1 MFDLKKGKILLS
13 VLILLVLTRALSG
26 ADGKKPF
33 VWDCLSAP
41 TALTV
46 SVTVAPEH
54 YLYQSET
61 EVIVTTVSGTELS
74 VQKVPETVMHY
85 DDISEEDVPIYAA
98 GIHRWVFAPIT
109 EDVTVT
115 VSYQGCSEGSE
126 GNPGI
131 CFIPDSEEFA
141 VSASGTVAE
150 TGGETAT
157 SGALPENTARLLDA
171 FEPIRTANGFLDKEK
186 FLDFLSGNAEDTL
199 GLTGGTWM
207 LILVVLLGGLG
218 LNLTPCV
225 LPMIPIN
232 LAIIGAGSGKKRF
245 SGLWRGS
252 AYGAGMAIAYGIL
265 GVVVVLT
272 KARFGELNSSP
283 WFNFAIAVI
292 FVILA
297 LAMFDKIL
305 IDFSRFSGKVDV
317 KKLPVGAMIAAFL
330 MGAIAALL
338 AGACVAPVVIGV
350 LLLSGTIYEGGNVLG
365 LVLPFLLGIGMALPW
380 PLAGAG
386 FSILPK
392 PGMWMNKLKM
402 VFGILIL
409 IAAGYY
415 GYLGWTLLPQEGESL
430 SREEVTQEFA
440 RLDEALQKAQ
450 DNNKE
455 VVIDFWA
462 TWCKNCTAM
471 EHSTLRDPE
480 VVRALDRYIVVKFQ
494 AEDLGEAANAA
505 LLDRFEIKGLPAF
518 VLLKPVAK

>member
-1 MFDLKKGKILLS
+1 
-13 VLILLVLTRALSG
+13 
-26 ADGKKPF
+26 
-33 VWDCLSAP
+33 
-41 TALTV
+41 
-46 SVTVAPEH
+46 
-54 YLYQSET
+54 
-61 EVIVTTVSGTELS
+61 
-74 VQKVPETVMHY
+74 
-85 DDISEEDVPIYAA
+85 
-98 GIHRWVFAPIT
+98 
-109 EDVTVT
+109 
-115 VSYQGCSEGSE
+115 
-126 GNPGI
+126 
-131 CFIPDSEEFA
+131 
-141 VSASGTVAE
+141 
-150 TGGETAT
+150 
-157 SGALPENTARLLDA
+157 
-171 FEPIRTANGFLDKEK
+171 
-186 FLDFLSGNAEDTL
+186 
-199 GLTGGTWM
+199 
-207 LILVVLLGGLG
+207 
-218 LNLTPCV
+218 
-225 LPMIPIN
+225 
-232 LAIIGAGSGKKRF
+232 
-245 SGLWRGS
+245 
-252 AYGAGMAIAYGIL
+252 
-265 GVVVVLT
+265 
-272 KARFGELNSSP
+272 
-283 WFNFAIAVI
+283 
-292 FVILA
+292 
-297 LAMFDKIL
+297 
-305 IDFSRFSGKVDV
+305 
-317 KKLPVGAMIAAFL
+317 MIAAFL